1 MKTMLLALVLG
12 LHGTA
17 FAGTELTTV
26 IPFDAPFQ
34 PEYYLYNQTTGIISE
49 LQGGTV
55 TNQARV
61 IPRPGSRNPATM
73 PFIPPSRPRAENY
86 WSSPDMAID
95 LNQQL
100 DRDLN
105 RMLGLPD

>member
-1 MKTMLLALVLG
+1 MKPLWTILLLMVSS
-12 LHGTA
+12 TA
-17 FAGTELTTV
+17 FAASEMTTV

-49 LQGGTV
+49 MQGGTV

-61 IPRPGSRNPATM
+61 IPNPGQRNPSTM
-73 PFIPPSRPRAENY
+73 PFIPPSRPRTENY

-95 LNQQL
+95 LNQSL

>member
-1 MKTMLLALVLG
+1 MKTLWTILLLMVSS
-12 LHGTA
+12 TV
-17 FAGTELTTV
+17 FAGSEMTTV

-34 PEYYLYNQTTGIISE
+34 PEYYLYNQTTGIISQLE
-49 LQGGTV
+49 GGTV
-55 TNQARV
+55 TNQSRV
-61 IPRPGSRNPATM
+61 IPPPGQRNPATM
-73 PFIPPSRPRAENY
+73 PFIPPSRPRNENY
-86 WSSPDMAID
+86 WSSPEMAID